1 MPDWLTA
8 VDGGTVVSLHIQ
20 PRASKNEVIGEQDG
34 ALKVRLTS
42 PPVDGAAN
50 KLCCEFMAKLC
61 GVAKRDVSILS
72 GEKSRHKR
80 IIIYGLNIEKVQAA
94 LIGAIKQK

>member
-34 ALKVRLTS
+34 ALRC
-42 PPVDGAAN
+42 D
-50 KLCCEFMAKLC
+50 
-61 GVAKRDVSILS
+61 
-72 GEKSRHKR
+72 
-80 IIIYGLNIEKVQAA
+80 
-94 LIGAIKQK
+94 

>member
-1 MPDWLTA
+1 MTDWLTA
-8 VDGGTVVSLHIQ
+8 VDGGTIVSLHIQ
-20 PRASKNEVIGEQDG
+20 PRASKNEVIGEQSG

-72 GEKSRHKR
+72 GDKSRHKK
-80 IIIYGLNIEKVQAA
+80 IIVYGLEIGKVQAA